1 MDTKNVT
8 DMYDTVNF
16 TLFQYESPNVNFIE
30 TVPKYLTSITSDGFS
45 NQGRFITGY
54 LGSYRV
60 SINNNR
66 IKIQNSSLAKF
77 INNDNQQGMFLQTAR
92 RALEKMSDALHLNM
106 DNAKVTRLDL
116 GKNIITKHS
125 PETYL
130 AFLADLKGY
139 RRLESGEGL
148 YYKNSLKQLVFY
160 NKKKEQ
166 KVKRQEILPVF
177 ENHHLL
183 RYELRLLNH
192 LENQLNENLV
202 NGKLLYNE
210 EFYIKVFKLWRDL
223 YFKISKRSNKTSI
236 IAPTTS
242 TKGLASNL
250 SAIAISEIGESSLLN
265 MVANWQEQGLVTKK
279 QAADLRKF
287 IRETVKQKMKES
299 GNEFIEE
306 LDKKIKDASRFFI

>member
-16 TLFQYESPNVNFIE
+16 ILFQRSYPNINFIE

-45 NQGRFITGY
+45 NQGQFITGY
-54 LGSYRV
+54 LESYRV

-66 IKIQNSSLAKF
+66 IKIHNSSLAKF
-77 INNDNQQGMFLQTAR
+77 INNDNQQGMFLQTTR
-92 RALEKMSDALHLNM
+92 KALEKMSNALKLDM
-106 DNAKVTRLDL
+106 DNAKVTRIDL

-130 AFLADLKGY
+130 PFLGDLKGY
-139 RRLESGEGL
+139 KRHESGEGL
-148 YYKNSLKQLVFY
+148 YYINSLKQLVLY
-160 NKKKEQ
+160 NKIKEQ
-166 KVKRQEILPVF
+166 KAKRQELQPIF
-177 ENHHLL
+177 KNHNLL
-183 RYELRLLNH
+183 RYEIRLLNH

-210 EFYIKVFKLWRDL
+210 EFYTKVVKLWKDL
-223 YFKISKRSNKTSI
+223 YFNIAKRSSKTSI
-236 IAPTTS
+236 IPPTTS
-242 TKGLASNL
+242 TKELASIL
-250 SAIAISEIGESSLLN
+250 SAFAISEIGDSSLLN

-279 QAADLRKF
+279 QASDLRKF

-306 LDKKIKDASRFFI
+306 LDKKIKDSVRFFV